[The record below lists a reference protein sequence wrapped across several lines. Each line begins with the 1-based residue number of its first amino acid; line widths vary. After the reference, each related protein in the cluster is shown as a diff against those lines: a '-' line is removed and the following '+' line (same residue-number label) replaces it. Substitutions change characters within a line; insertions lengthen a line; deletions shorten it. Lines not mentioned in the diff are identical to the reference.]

1 MKLSFLGNQYDVNP
15 TEIPTV
21 ETGKV
26 GQYRGQQ
33 VSFRSAKVGSS
44 DNKSYTYRGNRYTA

>member
-1 MKLSFLGNQYDVNP
+1 MKLSFLGNHYDANP

-33 VSFRSAKVGSS
+33 VSFRSAKVAPSA
-44 DNKSYTYRGNRYTA
+44 NKSYTYRGNGYTA